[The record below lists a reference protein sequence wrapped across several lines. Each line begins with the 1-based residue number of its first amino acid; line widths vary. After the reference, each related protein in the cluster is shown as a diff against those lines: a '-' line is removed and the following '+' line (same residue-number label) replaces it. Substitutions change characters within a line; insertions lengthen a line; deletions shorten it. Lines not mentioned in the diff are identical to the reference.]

1 MSRGPRFGSWLAPC
15 LGRFVSVRR
24 AAGARYDSQVLLLE
38 AFDRYVQDRVPQA
51 PLRTHYLLD
60 YVEDLARLSAR
71 ARDNAIS
78 VVWQALTYAI
88 VHGASVEPLPP
99 RPQPASPGLRVR
111 PPQLISVEE
120 LVAILKAA
128 RELPPRNALRP
139 VTTVTLLGLLWTTGI
154 RIGEALSLD
163 VGDLEPTQHLL
174 TIRHGKFGKTRVLP
188 LRKSTTEA
196 LCGYLYHPQRPIG
209 TAATL
214 PLFVSGRRRR
224 LSYPGAAGNLHA
236 AVSAAGMAPHRKP
249 RFHEF
254 RHSFALHRVANWYAQ
269 GRNVD
274 TLLPAL
280 STYLGHIS
288 VEHTRC
294 YLQANAV
301 LLEHASRL
309 FEARTTGLD
318 GATP

>member
-1 MSRGPRFGSWLAPC
+1 MSRRPRFGSWLA
-15 LGRFVSVRR
+15 LYFERFVSLRR

-38 AFDRYVQDRVPQA
+38 AFDRYLQDRVPHA
-51 PLRTHYLLD
+51 ALRTHHLLD
-60 YVEDLARLSAR
+60 YVENLARLSER
-71 ARDNAIS
+71 ARDNAIC
-78 VVWQALTYAI
+78 VVWQALSYAI
-88 VHGASVEPLPP
+88 MHGASVQPLPP
-99 RPQPASPGLRVR
+99 RPQPAPPGLRVR
-111 PPQLISVEE
+111 PPRLITVEE

-128 RELPPRNALRP
+128 RGLPPRNGLRP
-139 VTTVTLLGLLWTTGI
+139 ATTVTLLGLLWSTGI

-163 VGDLEPTQHLL
+163 VGDLEPTQQLL

-188 LRKSTTEA
+188 LRQSTTEA
-196 LCGYLYHPQRPIG
+196 LRGYLHHPQRPIG
-209 TAATL
+209 TARTL

-224 LSYPGAAGNLHA
+224 LSYPGAAGNFHA
-236 AVSAAGMAPHRKP
+236 AVSAAGIAAHRKP

-274 TLLPAL
+274 KLLPAL

-294 YLQANAV
+294 YLQANGM

-309 FEARTTGLD
+309 FEARTAGLD